1 MFFNYQKQSFCE
13 TREQDCL
20 FWIPPVENQTIIF
33 YSNLSAWRKDFETKM
48 CFIKGAKA
56 HLPTVGC
63 VESADRQWAAK
74 PT

>member
-1 MFFNYQKQSFCE
+1 MQISANKNVFHLLKTKFLWDTRTGLFCFE
-13 TREQDCL
+13 SHQLKLEILD
-20 FWIPPVENQTIIF
+20 
-33 YSNLSAWRKDFETKM
+33 SETKM